1 MRGIGEG
8 LVKISL
14 QVVQINSETT
24 SHISQKKKP
33 PDPKREEGLS
43 FLAVGYPEKLKVSL
57 SF

>member
-14 QVVQINSETT
+14 QVVQINLETT

-33 PDPKREEGLS
+33 PDPKGRGAFVFGCWLP
-43 FLAVGYPEKLKVSL
+43 GKTKVSL

>member
-33 PDPKREEGLS
+33 PDPKGKRGFRFWL
-43 FLAVGYPEKLKVSL
+43 LVTRKN
-57 SF
+57 